1 MTQSSTTPLLRRSF
15 FLVLLMIAA
24 VALLGRCS
32 FAQVPDRIAANFSA
46 TDTATLKGSLHPL
59 ARPEFDQGR
68 ASAST
73 KVPYMTLFFSPSASQ
88 QAALKVLLAAQQN
101 PASPSYHKWLTP
113 AQYGAQ
119 FGMSSGDLAKAEA
132 WLQAQ
137 GFVVLDAANGRN
149 AIHFSG
155 TVAQV
160 ETAFHTEMH
169 QYLVNGT
176 KHLANSTVLALPAA
190 LADTV
195 SGIRGVAIFPPHP
208 MHTAVRRPVVD
219 ALKPEYT
226 SSVSGFYY
234 LAPSDITT
242 IYDIKALYNA
252 GYTGT
257 NQKIAIVGQA
267 TISTSDLDAF
277 RTASGLAVKEP
288 TQITVTSP
296 GGTSN
301 SDDEGESDLDLEWSG
316 AIAQNATIYFVSELG
331 DVFGALIYAIDNNTA
346 PIVSMSY
353 GECELTAGTDVT
365 QLEPMLMQANSQG
378 QTVVISAGDDGAAGC
393 ETAITPTIAQDGLA
407 VEYPASSSFV
417 TSMGGTEFNE
427 GSVNYWNSTND
438 SGGGSAISYI
448 PEAAWNETA
457 ASNAMN
463 PPEGLSSTGGGASAL
478 FSKPSWQVATG
489 VPADGARDVPD
500 ISLDAAA
507 IHDAYLFCS
516 GGYCTNGFRYSDN
529 SLTTAGGT
537 SFDAPIFAGILALI
551 EQKNSSTG
559 EGNIN
564 PNLYSLYSTATSAF
578 HDITVGNNEQP
589 CQSDTPNCPTG
600 TTEIGYAAGAG
611 YDQTTG
617 LGSIDAY
624 NLAAVFPA
632 ASTVTTAPLFISTT
646 TLSASTLGPAAGTSV
661 TFTASVSVAASNTAP
676 AGTVQF
682 AVNGVNVGSAVT
694 LTAGSGTNSTATYTT
709 SFPTVGMQEL
719 VTATYSGNTTEAAS
733 TSNTLTI
740 TVGTVTAPS
749 PSFTL
754 AATNVTLASG
764 ASAASTI
771 TLTSANGYAGTV
783 DFTYTT
789 STGFTG
795 CLFGSSSLASAE
807 NAAVTT
813 SFTVDTLVSDCV
825 STGARHLIAR
835 TGTLKASLTNSQPKP
850 GSHSREYPIGA
861 AAMLAGLAMLG
872 WKRKSWPVVM
882 VLLLA
887 GLGTLGGLSGC
898 GGSSGTPIGTTGT
911 GVPAGTY
918 TITVTGTDSTSSSI
932 TATTTFTVTVQ

>member
-1 MTQSSTTPLLRRSF
+1 
-15 FLVLLMIAA
+15 MIGA
-24 VALLGRCS
+24 VALLSLSS
-32 FAQVPDRIAANFSA
+32 FAEVPDRIGANLSAGGTAA
-46 TDTATLKGSLHPL
+46 LKSSLHPL

-68 ASAST
+68 VSAST
-73 KVPYMTLFFSPSASQ
+73 KVPYMTMFFAPSVSQ
-88 QAALKVLLAAQQN
+88 QAALKALLAAQQN
-101 PASPSYHKWLTP
+101 SASPSYHQWLTP

-137 GFVVLDAANGRN
+137 GFVVLDVANGRN

-155 TVAQV
+155 TAAQV
-160 ETAFHTEMH
+160 EEAFHTQLH
-169 QYLVNGT
+169 QYLINGT
-176 KHLANSTVLALPAA
+176 THLANSTVLALPAA
-190 LADTV
+190 LASTV
-195 SGIRGVAIFPPHP
+195 SGIRGLAQFPPHA
-208 MHTAVRRPVVD
+208 MHTAMRRPVVD
-219 ALKPEYT
+219 TLKPEYT
-226 SSVSGFYY
+226 SSLSPNHY
-234 LAPSDITT
+234 LVPSDITT

-267 TISTSDLDAF
+267 TISTSDIDAF

-288 TQITVTSP
+288 TVITVTSS
-296 GGTSN
+296 GGTAT

-316 AIAQNATIYFVSELG
+316 AIAQNATIYFVSEIG

-365 QLEPMLMQANSQG
+365 DLEPVLMQANSQG
-378 QTVVISAGDDGAAGC
+378 QTILISAGDDGAAGC
-393 ETAITPTIAQDGLA
+393 ETETTPTVAQDGLA
-407 VEYPASSSFV
+407 VEYPSSSSFV
-417 TSMGGTEFNE
+417 TAMGGTEFNE

-438 SGGGSAISYI
+438 SGGGSAVSYI

-457 ASNAMN
+457 ASNALN
-463 PPEGLSSTGGGASAL
+463 PAGGLSSTGGGASAL

-507 IHDAYLFCS
+507 IHDAFLYCTA
-516 GGYCTNGFRYSDN
+516 GGCTNGFRYSDN
-529 SLTTAGGT
+529 TLTAAGGT

-551 EQKNSSTG
+551 EQKNASTG

-564 PNLYSLYSTATSAF
+564 PNLYSLHSTAASAF
-578 HDITVGNNEQP
+578 HDVTVGNNEQP
-589 CQSDTPNCPTG
+589 CQSGTPDCPTG
-600 TTEIGYAAGAG
+600 TTEIGYSAGVG

-624 NLAAVFPA
+624 NLAAVFPS
-632 ASTVTTAPLFISTT
+632 ASTVTTAPLLISAT

-676 AGTVQF
+676 SGTVQF
-682 AVNGVNVGSAVT
+682 AVNGANVGSPVT
-694 LTAGSGTNSTATYTT
+694 LTATSGATNATATYMT
-709 SFPTVGMQEL
+709 SFPTIGTDT

-754 AATNVTLASG
+754 AATNVTVATG
-764 ASAASTI
+764 ASAASTL

-807 NAAVTT
+807 NAVVTT

-825 STGARHLIAR
+825 NTGARHLLAR
-835 TGTLKASLTNSQPKP
+835 TPPLKAAFTNSQPKP
-850 GSHSREYPIGA
+850 GSHDREYPIAA

-872 WKRKSWPVVM
+872 WKRKSWPVIM
-882 VLLLA
+882 ALLLA

-898 GGSSGTPIGTTGT
+898 GGSSGASLNSTGS
-911 GVPAGTY
+911 GVPKGTY
-918 TITVTGTDSTSSSI
+918 TITVSGTDSTTSSI